1 MTLEPCALR
10 DRPSTRRMALLI
22 CAALSTS
29 CARTPPAPQSRPD
42 HLLIMVFDQMR
53 PDYIDRFDLT
63 HFKRLRATSRHYPDA
78 YVGHLAAQTVV
89 SHLVIPT
96 GLPPKELP
104 WQEDVL
110 VDREGLL
117 GRPDAPYKTDDLT
130 REQMWGLLNRIP
142 RQQFL
147 QARIRD
153 SLGPVFSIGEKN
165 YAAIVFGGPYAST
178 IVTLAKEKGKCTPE
192 GVNVPSYIADNP
204 RFTLECA
211 ETYGTGISTIYA
223 LDGSRYVPGNDASR
237 PGGDIWTADV
247 ALEVMR
253 HESWSGLF
261 LTFGGIDRVAHML
274 GEQDGE
280 GLASVQSQYRLGDV
294 LRTADAQLGRILDE
308 LDSRGLAD
316 RTMVVVTADHGGQ
329 RHDAYLGNNKFQS
342 CCPYENVTD
351 QAEPPYWLQHLN
363 NVGKLLSAYVDSNI
377 SLWLADRSESNE
389 RALIRGLQDV
399 SGVTEIYAKRTTPRL
414 RSGQAGGGSRYEQVY
429 ANLEMQSASFQSWA
443 RQHSDE
449 LVNTMGGVS
458 GPDLIA
464 LLADGF
470 GFGRIGGHGGA
481 QEKVQRIP
489 MIIRVPGEAAS
500 TRTLPL
506 RLRDVAPEVA
516 SILGL
521 TSDGR

>member
-1 MTLEPCALR
+1 MTLHACAR
-10 DRPSTRRMALLI
+10 RSRRSTRGLTLLV
-22 CAALSTS
+22 CVSSLLTM
-29 CARTPPAPQSRPD
+29 CARTPPTPGARPD
-42 HLLIMVFDQMR
+42 RLLIMVFDQMR

-130 REQMWGLLNRIP
+130 RDQMWELLNRIP

-153 SLGPVFSIGEKN
+153 SLGPVFAIGEKN
-165 YAAIVFGGPYAST
+165 YAALVFGGPYASA
-178 IVTLAKEKGKCTPE
+178 IVTLAKDKGKCTPD
-192 GVNVPSYIADNP
+192 GVNVPSYVTDNP

-211 ETYGTGISTIYA
+211 ETYGTGLSTVYA
-223 LDGSRYVPGNDASR
+223 LDGSRYVPGNDPSR
-237 PGGDIWTADV
+237 PGGDVWTADV

-253 HESWSGLF
+253 RESWSALL

-280 GLASVQSQYRLGDV
+280 GLASVPSLYRLRDV
-294 LRTADAQLGRILDE
+294 LQTADAQLGRILDE
-308 LDSRGLAD
+308 LDARGIAD
-316 RTMVVVTADHGGQ
+316 RTMIVVTADHGGQ
-329 RHDAYLGNNKFQS
+329 RHDVYLGNNRFQS
-342 CCPYENVTD
+342 CCPYANVAD
-351 QAEPPYWLQHLN
+351 AAEPPYWLQHLN
-363 NVGKLLSAYVDSNI
+363 NVGKPLSAYADSNI

-399 SGVTEIYAKRTTPRL
+399 SGVTEIYVKRTT
-414 RSGQAGGGSRYEQVY
+414 GGGSRYEQVY
-429 ANLEMQSASFQSWA
+429 ANLETQSAAFRSWA

-464 LLADGF
+464 LLADGV

-481 QEKVQRIP
+481 QERVQRIP
-489 MIIRVPGEAAS
+489 MIIRVPGEAPS

-506 RLRDVAPEVA
+506 RLRDIAPEVA
-516 SILGL
+516 SVLGL
-521 TSDGR
+521 ANQRDGR